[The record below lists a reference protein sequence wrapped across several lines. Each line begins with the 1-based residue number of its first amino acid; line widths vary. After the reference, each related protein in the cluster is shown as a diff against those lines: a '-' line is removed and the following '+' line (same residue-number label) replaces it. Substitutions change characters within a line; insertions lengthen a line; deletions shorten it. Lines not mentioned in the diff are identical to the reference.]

1 MRKASFRKEKL
12 SELLAHL
19 AAMFIEGESNRT
31 TLITVTGAIISNNQ
45 QRAKILFTV
54 LPEREEVSVSEF
66 LNRKKKDFQGFID
79 KHARIGRMPTIEF
92 AVDWGEKN
100 RQKIDFL
107 SGGS

>member
-1 MRKASFRKEKL
+1 MIFF
-12 SELLAHL
+12 LA
-19 AAMFIEGESNRT
+19 
-31 TLITVTGAIISNNQ
+31 
-45 QRAKILFTV
+45 
-54 LPEREEVSVSEF
+54 EVSITLSKTVWRGSQVVRRESAK
-66 LNRKKKDFQGFID
+66 LLHMGSIPIQKDFQGFID